1 MTCPPCST
9 PIAAMTASGI
19 RSPEASESRR
29 PDGSWQR
36 AGMRPT
42 PARARR
48 SVRRRR
54 ASRQT
59 TARTAAWW
67 GWSALCSQQQ
77 LVGDGN
83 HGAHEAL
90 SSASGA
96 SPIPSSLVAVRP
108 IPTRRRRRTGT
119 ARGAGI
125 APGLSCRGTG
135 ATLLRD
141 KPVRCRPGARQ
152 LSTGT
157 RRWDPVRLARV
168 GPVCK
173 AGAGNGC
180 TSIPTSFSG
189 ALSSDCSSE

>member
-1 MTCPPCST
+1 MSDR
-9 PIAAMTASGI
+9 A
-19 RSPEASESRR
+19 EAGEVMIEADDLPAVFDGDRR
-29 PDGSWQR
+29 DDGVGDQVAR
-36 AGMRPT
+36 GVGLVAQARNLEDPTVRGNAGMRPT

-141 KPVRCRPGARQ
+141 KPVRCRSVARQ

-157 RRWDPVRLARV
+157 
-168 GPVCK
+168 
-173 AGAGNGC
+173 
-180 TSIPTSFSG
+180 
-189 ALSSDCSSE
+189 